1 MNLHNTVQTVILVMI
16 FYVDNIVLE
25 MISKRRNK
33 PTTFFQRLANGCNG
47 LIPNSVSSNKQI
59 NDET

>member
-1 MNLHNTVQTVILVMI
+1 MI
-16 FYVDNIVLE
+16 VDNIVLE

-33 PTTFFQRLANGCNG
+33 STPFFQRLDNGCNG